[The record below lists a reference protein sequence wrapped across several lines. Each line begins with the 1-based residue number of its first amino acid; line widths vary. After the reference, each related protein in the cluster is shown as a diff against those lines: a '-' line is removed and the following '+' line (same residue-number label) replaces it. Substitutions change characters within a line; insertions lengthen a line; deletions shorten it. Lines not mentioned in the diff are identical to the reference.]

1 MMKTFKNPFAYS
13 LFAFLVTMLLSSS
26 LFAQTPPTERS
37 VEQIL
42 KEFFEGDS
50 MRDMEEQVRKM
61 MEEMDS
67 SFSGG
72 ALKLFDDE
80 TMNQLL
86 RESGLFMELDHGQ
99 HEWIESE
106 LERILVLKL
115 ELQKDT
121 PVDIKIEN
129 GQIRVQAKI
138 EKEVVNQTAYGES
151 RSISVQ
157 QYARVFIVPEDCDVN
172 SVKIEN
178 KEGEI
183 LIKFKKLQAS
193 APNPSPTPKA
203 LKPLKKDEDDLT
215 I

>member
-1 MMKTFKNPFAYS
+1 MMKTSKKPFASS
-13 LFAFLVTMLLSSS
+13 LFALLLTMFLASDLC
-26 LFAQTPPTERS
+26 AQTPPTERS

-50 MRDMEEQVRKM
+50 MRDMQEQVRKM

-106 LERILVLKL
+106 IERILVLKL
-115 ELQKDT
+115 ELQKDA

-193 APNPSPTPKA
+193 APSPTPTPKG